1 MAVARRPAMLAAMT
15 HVASPSCRWAILG
28 TAGIGRKNWQ
38 SVHRAGN
45 ARLVA
50 VGSRDAAKARAYI
63 DECQR
68 SVPVEHL
75 PEAVAGYE
83 AVLARDDVD
92 AVYLPLP
99 TGARAEWAIR
109 AAEAGKHVLIE
120 KPCGTSVAEVEAIV
134 AACRQAGVQ
143 FMDGVMFLHSVR
155 LDAIRERLADG
166 AGGVGSIRR
175 ITSQFSFRAPEGF
188 LTSDIRARSDL
199 EPLGCLGDLGWYSI
213 AFTLWALAPR
223 APVAVT
229 GRVVA
234 AAAAPQSPRPVPV
247 EFAGEI
253 LFPGAG
259 TESPI
264 ATSFFCSF
272 LVAHQQWAHISGTRG
287 SLRIDDFVLPYCGDT
302 ASFTVSHPDF
312 LLDGCDFRME
322 RHEEV
327 VTVAEHSHSHA
338 SAQEARM
345 FRDFSALA
353 LSGQPDP
360 RWPEISLAVQRVM
373 MACVESAAAGGR
385 EIPLPA

>member
-15 HVASPSCRWAILG
+15 HVASPSCRWAFLG

-50 VGSRDAAKARAYI
+50 VGSRDVAKARVFI
-63 DECQR
+63 DECQC

-143 FMDGVMFLHSVR
+143 FMDGVMFLHSGR
-155 LDAIRERLADG
+155 LDAIRGRLADG

-175 ITSQFSFRAPEGF
+175 IASQFSFRAPEGF
-188 LTSDIRARSDL
+188 LTSDIRVRSDL

-223 APVAVT
+223 APIAVT

-253 LFPGAG
+253 LFAGAG
-259 TESPI
+259 SDPPI

-272 LVAHQQWAHISGTRG
+272 LVAHQQWAHVSGTRG

-345 FRDFSALA
+345 FRDFSALV

-385 EIPLPA
+385 EVPLSA

>member
-1 MAVARRPAMLAAMT
+1 
-15 HVASPSCRWAILG
+15 
-28 TAGIGRKNWQ
+28 
-38 SVHRAGN
+38 
-45 ARLVA
+45 
-50 VGSRDAAKARAYI
+50 
-63 DECQR
+63 
-68 SVPVEHL
+68 
-75 PEAVAGYE
+75 
-83 AVLARDDVD
+83 
-92 AVYLPLP
+92 
-99 TGARAEWAIR
+99 
-109 AAEAGKHVLIE
+109 
-120 KPCGTSVAEVEAIV
+120 
-134 AACRQAGVQ
+134 
-143 FMDGVMFLHSVR
+143 
-155 LDAIRERLADG
+155 
-166 AGGVGSIRR
+166 
-175 ITSQFSFRAPEGF
+175 
-188 LTSDIRARSDL
+188 
-199 EPLGCLGDLGWYSI
+199 
-213 AFTLWALAPR
+213 
-223 APVAVT
+223 
-229 GRVVA
+229 
-234 AAAAPQSPRPVPV
+234 VPV

-259 TESPI
+259 TASPI